1 MFAKCKVGVFLH
13 TEDTDCEGG
22 SNTVSYFLLLA
33 EFHAWLKLK
42 VGKDLRCKW
51 VLLWQNNMDY

>member
-42 VGKDLRCKW
+42 VGKDLRCK
-51 VLLWQNNMDY
+51 